1 MATKQTDYIR
11 ANHID
16 SISPLNRYN
25 DQQKNELNY
34 IIQILINKD
43 ADRFQRWKSWSRLP
57 FWVDP
62 ERDLAMTLVL
72 AGTSMEDTDI
82 VNWVHNNIIRRRNNT
97 LGKHHMEYLNRRG
110 FKIEYETLNQ
120 VNKPILRFFNNDPY
134 SSDEETDSSDE
145 ETDYSDE
152 ETDSEEDDADSSD
165 DEYNSSSFSN
175 VYVGTYVYASE
186 EDAKAHRNPLSST
199 ITKVPNHDSDDLR
212 AATLSRRD

>member
-1 MATKQTDYIR
+1 MATHNPEYIR

-16 SISPLNRYN
+16 TISPLNRYTP
-25 DQQKNELNY
+25 QQKNELNY

-72 AGTSMEDTDI
+72 AATSMEDTDI

-97 LGKHHMEYLNRRG
+97 LGKHHMEYLNWRG

-120 VNKPILRFFNNDPY
+120 VNKPILRFFNNGPY

-145 ETDYSDE
+145 ETDSSDE
-152 ETDSEEDDADSSD
+152 ETDSIDEDTD
-165 DEYNSSSFSN
+165 DDDNSSSFSN

-199 ITKVPNHDSDDLR
+199 ITKVPNNDVENLMNK
-212 AATLSRRD
+212 AIQ

>member
-25 DQQKNELNY
+25 DLQKNELNY

-97 LGKHHMEYLNRRG
+97 LGKHHIEYLNRRG

-120 VNKPILRFFNNDPY
+120 VNKPILRFFNNGPY
-134 SSDEETDSSDE
+134 SSDEETDSED
-145 ETDYSDE
+145 
-152 ETDSEEDDADSSD
+152 DDADSSD
-165 DEYNSSSFSN
+165 NPSSFSN

-199 ITKVPNHDSDDLR
+199 ITKVPNNDVENLMNK
-212 AATLSRRD
+212 AIQ

>member
-1 MATKQTDYIR
+1 MATHNPDYIR

-16 SISPLNRYN
+16 TISPLNSYTP
-25 DQQKNELNY
+25 QQKNELNY

-97 LGKHHMEYLNRRG
+97 LGEHHIEYLNRRG

-120 VNKPILRFFNNDPY
+120 VNKPILRFFNNGPY
-134 SSDEETDSSDE
+134 SSDEDTDDDDSDSSD
-145 ETDYSDE
+145 
-152 ETDSEEDDADSSD
+152 
-165 DEYNSSSFSN
+165 NSSSFSN

-199 ITKVPNHDSDDLR
+199 ITKVPNDDDDPGV
-212 AATLSRRD
+212 AMCI

>member
-82 VNWVHNNIIRRRNNT
+82 VNWVHNNIIRGRNNT
-97 LGKHHMEYLNRRG
+97 LAEHHIEYLNRRG

-120 VNKPILRFFNNDPY
+120 VNKPILRFFNNGPY
-134 SSDEETDSSDE
+134 SSDED
-145 ETDYSDE
+145 
-152 ETDSEEDDADSSD
+152 TDSEDDDADSSD
-165 DEYNSSSFSN
+165 NSSSFSN

-199 ITKVPNHDSDDLR
+199 ITKVPNNDDHQGSDFVSTER
-212 AATLSRRD
+212 WVHPNWRHSNRD

>member
-1 MATKQTDYIR
+1 MATHNPEYIR

-16 SISPLNRYN
+16 AISPLNSYTP
-25 DQQKNELNY
+25 QQKNELNY

-97 LGKHHMEYLNRRG
+97 LGEHHIEYLNRRG

-120 VNKPILRFFNNDPY
+120 VNKPILRFFNNGPY
-134 SSDEETDSSDE
+134 SSDEDT
-145 ETDYSDE
+145 
-152 ETDSEEDDADSSD
+152 DSSD
-165 DEYNSSSFSN
+165 DEDNSSSFSN

-199 ITKVPNHDSDDLR
+199 ITKVPNDDDDPGV
-212 AATLSRRD
+212 AMCI

>member
-82 VNWVHNNIIRRRNNT
+82 VNWVHNNIIRGRNNT
-97 LGKHHMEYLNRRG
+97 LGEHHIEYLNRRG

-120 VNKPILRFFNNDPY
+120 VNKPILRFFNNGPY
-134 SSDEETDSSDE
+134 SSDEETDSED
-145 ETDYSDE
+145 
-152 ETDSEEDDADSSD
+152 DDADSSD
-165 DEYNSSSFSN
+165 NSSSFSN

-186 EDAKAHRNPLSST
+186 EDAKAHCNPLSST
-199 ITKVPNHDSDDLR
+199 ITKVPNNDVENLMNK
-212 AATLSRRD
+212 AIQ

>member
-16 SISPLNRYN
+16 TISPLNRYTE
-25 DQQKNELNY
+25 QQKNELNY

-82 VNWVHNNIIRRRNNT
+82 VNWVHNNIIRGRNNT
-97 LGKHHMEYLNRRG
+97 LGDHHIEYLNRRG

-120 VNKPILRFFNNDPY
+120 VNKPILRFFNNGPY
-134 SSDEETDSSDE
+134 SSDEDTDSSDE
-145 ETDYSDE
+145 D
-152 ETDSEEDDADSSD
+152 TDSEDDDADSSD
-165 DEYNSSSFSN
+165 NSSSFSN

-199 ITKVPNHDSDDLR
+199 ITKVPNNDVENLMNK
-212 AATLSRRD
+212 AIQ

>member
-1 MATKQTDYIR
+1 MATKQTEYIR

-97 LGKHHMEYLNRRG
+97 LGKHHIEYLNRRG

-120 VNKPILRFFNNDPY
+120 VNKPILRFFNNGPY
-134 SSDEETDSSDE
+134 SSDEDT
-145 ETDYSDE
+145 
-152 ETDSEEDDADSSD
+152 DSSD
-165 DEYNSSSFSN
+165 DEDTDSSDDDDNSSSFSN

-199 ITKVPNHDSDDLR
+199 ITKVPNNGDP
-212 AATLSRRD
+212 ATVIN

>member
-82 VNWVHNNIIRRRNNT
+82 VNWVHNNIIRGRNNT
-97 LGKHHMEYLNRRG
+97 LGEHHMEYLNRRG

-120 VNKPILRFFNNDPY
+120 VNKPILRFFNNGPY
-134 SSDEETDSSDE
+134 SSDEETDSI
-145 ETDYSDE
+145 DE
-152 ETDSEEDDADSSD
+152 ETDSEDEDTD
-165 DEYNSSSFSN
+165 DDDNSSSFSN

-199 ITKVPNHDSDDLR
+199 ITKVPNNDVENLMNK
-212 AATLSRRD
+212 AIQ

>member
-82 VNWVHNNIIRRRNNT
+82 VNWVHNNIIRGRTFSTKLLNIYNRINNNF
-97 LGKHHMEYLNRRG
+97 YLLISIFIN
-110 FKIEYETLNQ
+110 
-120 VNKPILRFFNNDPY
+120 
-134 SSDEETDSSDE
+134 
-145 ETDYSDE
+145 
-152 ETDSEEDDADSSD
+152 
-165 DEYNSSSFSN
+165 
-175 VYVGTYVYASE
+175 
-186 EDAKAHRNPLSST
+186 
-199 ITKVPNHDSDDLR
+199 
-212 AATLSRRD
+212 

>member
-1 MATKQTDYIR
+1 MATHNPEYIR

-97 LGKHHMEYLNRRG
+97 LGKHHIEYLNRRG

-120 VNKPILRFFNNDPY
+120 VNKPILRFFNNGPY
-134 SSDEETDSSDE
+134 SSDEDTDSSDE
-145 ETDYSDE
+145 DT
-152 ETDSEEDDADSSD
+152 DSSD
-165 DEYNSSSFSN
+165 DEDTDSSDDDDNSSSFSN

-199 ITKVPNHDSDDLR
+199 ITKVPNDDPGV
-212 AATLSRRD
+212 AMCI

>member
-72 AGTSMEDTDI
+72 AATSMEDTDI
-82 VNWVHNNIIRRRNNT
+82 VNWVHNNIIRGRNNT
-97 LGKHHMEYLNRRG
+97 LAEHHIEYLNRRG

-120 VNKPILRFFNNDPY
+120 VNKPILRFFNNGPY

-145 ETDYSDE
+145 ETDSIDE
-152 ETDSEEDDADSSD
+152 DTDDDD
-165 DEYNSSSFSN
+165 NSSSFST

-199 ITKVPNHDSDDLR
+199 ITKVPNDGDSSL
-212 AATLSRRD
+212 

>member
-1 MATKQTDYIR
+1 MATNQTEYIR

-16 SISPLNRYN
+16 TISPLNRYN

-82 VNWVHNNIIRRRNNT
+82 VNWVHNNIIRGRNNT
-97 LGKHHMEYLNRRG
+97 LGKHHIEYLNRRG

-120 VNKPILRFFNNDPY
+120 VNKPILRFFNNGPY

-145 ETDYSDE
+145 ETDSSDE
-152 ETDSEEDDADSSD
+152 ETDSIDEDTD
-165 DEYNSSSFSN
+165 DDDNSSSFSN

-199 ITKVPNHDSDDLR
+199 ITKVPNNGDP
-212 AATLSRRD
+212 ATVIN

>member
-16 SISPLNRYN
+16 TISPLNRYTE
-25 DQQKNELNY
+25 QQKNELNY

-82 VNWVHNNIIRRRNNT
+82 VNWVDNNIIRGRNNT
-97 LGKHHMEYLNRRG
+97 LAEHHIEYLYRRG

-120 VNKPILRFFNNDPY
+120 VNKPILRFFNNGPY
-134 SSDEETDSSDE
+134 SSDEETDSED
-145 ETDYSDE
+145 
-152 ETDSEEDDADSSD
+152 DDADSSD
-165 DEYNSSSFSN
+165 NSSSFSN

-199 ITKVPNHDSDDLR
+199 ITKVPNNDVENLMNK
-212 AATLSRRD
+212 AIQ

>member
-97 LGKHHMEYLNRRG
+97 LREHHMEYLNRRG

-120 VNKPILRFFNNDPY
+120 VNKPILRFFNNGPY
-134 SSDEETDSSDE
+134 SSDED
-145 ETDYSDE
+145 
-152 ETDSEEDDADSSD
+152 TDSEDDDADSSD
-165 DEYNSSSFSN
+165 NSSSFSN

-199 ITKVPNHDSDDLR
+199 ITKVPNNDVENLMNK
-212 AATLSRRD
+212 AIQ